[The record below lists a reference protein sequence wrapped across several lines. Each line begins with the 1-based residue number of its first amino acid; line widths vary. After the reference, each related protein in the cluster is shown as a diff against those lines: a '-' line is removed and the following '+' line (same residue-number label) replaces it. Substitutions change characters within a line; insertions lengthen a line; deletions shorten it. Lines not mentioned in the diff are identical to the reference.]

1 MTMREM
7 TRKQLNAWTN
17 SDRKKSVKTAP
28 SFEKKNRIRVKKKA
42 ATTKKKVAIL
52 CIELESESR
61 KWRTKKKELRFRY
74 HDEKETVVARKSH
87 DESIKFDQ
95 KRVDSV

>member
-1 MTMREM
+1 MRE
-7 TRKQLNAWTN
+7 Q
-17 SDRKKSVKTAP
+17 TATGRNP
-28 SFEKKNRIRVKKKA
+28 SKRPQVLKKKNRIRVKKKA